1 MKLTSNER
9 VRTRLIVTLSFL
21 AVVPIRALAASKL
34 NDILT
39 NITDTF
45 NEIIGI
51 LFIVATIAF
60 FWGVIRYLASAGD
73 EKAKTDA
80 KRFIMWSIVGLAV
93 MASAWGIAGL
103 LTEYFLIPF
112 GGLRLGY

>member
-1 MKLTSNER
+1 MRIWFISSIFFT
-9 VRTRLIVTLSFL
+9 
-21 AVVPIRALAASKL
+21 AVPIRAFAASRL
-34 NDILT
+34 NDILM
-39 NITDTF
+39 NIADTF
-45 NEIIGI
+45 DEVIGI

-60 FWGVIRYLASAGD
+60 FWGVIRYLASSGD

-93 MASAWGIAGL
+93 MASAWGIANV

-112 GGLRLGY
+112 GDIRLGY